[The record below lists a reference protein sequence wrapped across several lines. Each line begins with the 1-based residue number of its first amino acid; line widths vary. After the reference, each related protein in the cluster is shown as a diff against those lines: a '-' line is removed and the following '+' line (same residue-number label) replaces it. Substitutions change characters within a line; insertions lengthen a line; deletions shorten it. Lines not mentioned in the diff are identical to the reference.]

1 MRNLPCITGAA
12 VLFGVCA
19 FGFPAMA
26 GPGGMGGGHAMG
38 MSGGMGANAAMGNT
52 QMNASASA
60 SQQTTTS
67 GGMSS
72 EHMSDQGQ
80 ANTNG
85 PNATDRDT
93 GLDRSEDR
101 ASAEG
106 LKHGKAHRSH
116 TDNDNDA
123 DDRAAASSSTG
134 ASTSSGSTGAAA
146 TTRST
151 ATPH

>member
-1 MRNLPCITGAA
+1 MKSLPCIMGAA
-12 VLFGVCA
+12 VLFGACA
-19 FGFPAMA
+19 FGFPAAA
-26 GPGGMGGGHAMG
+26 GPGGGHAMG
-38 MSGGMGANAAMGNT
+38 MTGGIGANASMGSSR
-52 QMNASASA
+52 MNASASA
-60 SQQTTTS
+60 SQQTTPS

-72 EHMSDQGQ
+72 DHMSDQGQ

-85 PNATDRDT
+85 PNAADRDT

-123 DDRAAASSSTG
+123 DDHASASSSTG
-134 ASTSSGSTGAAA
+134 ASTSSRSTGASA

-151 ATPH
+151 VTPH